1 MTKGLEQGTDVPG
14 AIPDSLICQVDHIAR
29 HLHGMFGF
37 GWALDRE
44 SAISRA
50 MLKLHYEG
58 GRIDAIQV
66 SVGRAREDVAMA
78 FPEHPQAEHSGFM
91 FMAGWGEISPEQ
103 IELLFEL
110 VDGRVQRIDLGGAVS
125 DATRRAGISERR
137 YLFKRVWGY
146 LRQGKFGPLI
156 QKSARYVRN
165 NPRLGSSDLIALAAR
180 VKGCRCRLMIDH
192 SMGGGANLFRE
203 RLVAGWL
210 AAGETVVLLS
220 FRMASMEA
228 YVEVSDRKGI
238 AVSTLGHLDMLAP
251 ILESTQLLQ
260 IFFNCA
266 VSFPRPQQLQKL
278 LLDISHQSGAELIV
292 AMHEYFLLCPSH
304 FLLDNTGTYCGVP
317 SISQCNTCLGV
328 HDDGF
333 VSLTGERS
341 VESWRAMWAKLF
353 DIASEVR
360 CFSESTRRLLER
372 AYPGMAG
379 RATLCPHEVEPLRP
393 VRNTRLEQPRL
404 TIGVIGAI
412 SHHKGAGVV
421 ADLARAIVAAQVPV
435 RIVVIGSLDAS
446 CPPEVVK
453 LVGPYNQDELPEI
466 VEKHKVNIA
475 LLPSICPETFSFV
488 AHEIISMK
496 LPLMCLDLGAQADLV
511 RNQPVGRV
519 SLCQDGP
526 GLLDEIIAFD
536 RYLHPLSLKV
546 VS

>member
-1 MTKGLEQGTDVPG
+1 MTKDLEQGSDVQG
-14 AIPDSLICQVDHIAR
+14 ATPDSLICQVDHIAR
-29 HLHGMFGF
+29 HPHGMFGF
-37 GWALDRE
+37 GWALDRG
-44 SAISRA
+44 SVISRA
-50 MLKLHYEG
+50 TLKLHYEG
-58 GRIDAIQV
+58 GRVDAVQV

-78 FPEHPQAEHSGFM
+78 FPDHPQAGHSGFM
-91 FMAGWGEISPEQ
+91 FMAGWGQTPPER
-103 IELLFEL
+103 IELVFEGA
-110 VDGRVQRIDLGGAVS
+110 DGRVQSRDLGGAAS
-125 DATRRAGISERR
+125 EASRRAGVLQRR

-146 LRQGKFGPLI
+146 LRQGKFGHLI
-156 QKSARYVRN
+156 QKSIRYVRN
-165 NPRLGSSDLIALAAR
+165 NPRLSNSDLIALAAR
-180 VKGCRCRLMIDH
+180 VRGCRCRLLIDH

-203 RLVAGWL
+203 RLVAEWL

-220 FRMASMEA
+220 FRVTSMEA
-228 YVEVSDRKGI
+228 FVEVSDRKGVV
-238 AVSTLGHLDMLAP
+238 VSTLSHLEMLAP
-251 ILESTQLLQ
+251 ILESTQLRQ

-266 VSFPRPQQLQKL
+266 VSFPQPQQLQKL
-278 LLDISHQSGAELIV
+278 VLDISRQSGAELVV
-292 AMHEYFLLCPSH
+292 AMHEYFLVCPSH
-304 FLLDNTGTYCGVP
+304 FLLDNRGTYCGVP
-317 SISQCNTCLGV
+317 SISQCNTCLSV

-353 DIASEVR
+353 DAASEVR
-360 CFSESTRRLLER
+360 CFSESTRRLLDR
-372 AYPGMAG
+372 AYPGMAD
-379 RATLCPHEVEPLRP
+379 RATLRPHVVEPLRP
-393 VRNTRLEQPRL
+393 VRNARLEQPKL

-421 ADLARAIVAAQVPV
+421 ADLARAIAAVNAPV
-435 RIVVIGSLDAS
+435 RIVVIGHLDAS

-453 LVGPYNQDELPEI
+453 LAGPYNQDDLPQI
-466 VEKHKVNIA
+466 VEKHKINMA

-519 SLCQDGP
+519 SPYRDGP